1 MGQQPPLPDVGPM
14 AYLVDD
20 LLAMKIVSSGDYGP
34 VPRSWAEILAFS
46 QATGRVQEYWE
57 REVLFDMS
65 WEYAQE
71 YSKANSPFLKSPM
84 ERST

>member
-14 AYLVDD
+14 SYLVDD
-20 LLAMKIVSSGDYGP
+20 LLTMKIVSSGDYGP

-46 QATGRVQEYWE
+46 QATGRVQECWE

-71 YSKANSPFLKSPM
+71 YFKANSPFLKSPM